1 MLALSGYT
9 AYFDAS
15 REGQKE
21 IMVAGYVS
29 SVEERAQ
36 FEMGWKLTLA
46 KFDVP
51 HFHMRE
57 FVSHQG
63 AFKHPKWKSES
74 YRSRF
79 MSDLV
84 QIVKGWTVANVAC
97 RMEQKLFDDYNE
109 IYELDKRFNT
119 YAICARDCA
128 AQVRKFIRNDYKSD
142 LPIAYIFDRGDDGRG
157 LLMAEMESSGLPSP
171 QFKRSRPDPKSPQTD
186 KDDPFHVQLQ
196 ACDLAAWE
204 LRRGLKDTLAG
215 KKGKEL
221 RKSLNSLANM
231 RRIWKETKEP
241 DLKGL
246 IQVTGIKKRDV

>member
-29 SVEERAQ
+29 SVEEWAQ

-51 HFHMRE
+51 YFHMRE
-57 FVSHQG
+57 FVSCQG
-63 AFKHPKWKSES
+63 AFKHQKWKSES
-74 YRSRF
+74 YRARF

-84 QIVKGWTVANVAC
+84 QIIKGWTVANVAC

-119 YAICARDCA
+119 YSLCAR
-128 AQVRKFIRNDYKSD
+128 
-142 LPIAYIFDRGDDGRG
+142 
-157 LLMAEMESSGLPSP
+157 LLGSLHLSSNEVG
-171 QFKRSRPDPKSPQTD
+171 QT
-186 KDDPFHVQLQ
+186 
-196 ACDLAAWE
+196 
-204 LRRGLKDTLAG
+204 
-215 KKGKEL
+215 
-221 RKSLNSLANM
+221 
-231 RRIWKETKEP
+231 
-241 DLKGL
+241 
-246 IQVTGIKKRDV
+246 